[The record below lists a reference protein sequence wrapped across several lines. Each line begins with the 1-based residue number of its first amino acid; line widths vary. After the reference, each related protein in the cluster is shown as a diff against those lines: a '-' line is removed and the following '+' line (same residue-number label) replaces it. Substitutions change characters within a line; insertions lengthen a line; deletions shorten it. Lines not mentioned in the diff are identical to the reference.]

1 MKRVLAAV
9 DGSPAADQ
17 AVDIAID
24 IAKGTGTPLVLVHVS
39 EASRLSRQDYPEFVA
54 RIEEQHRR
62 EAQAI
67 LGAARRRGSRRP
79 RQSGTGRGRSRTAR
93 ERFRPTDPHLQGAG
107 PRRALKR
114 RQTESRRASG
124 AVVSRSKRAVKW
136 RSIASCSTMR

>member
-67 LGAARRRGSRRP
+67 LGAARWRAETRNCPAEARLVTGPVEESISDRAEAEGADLVVLGSR
-79 RQSGTGRGRSRTAR
+79 GRGAVAR
-93 ERFRPTDPHLQGAG
+93 VLLG
-107 PRRALKR
+107 
-114 RQTESRRASG
+114 S
-124 AVVSRSKRAVKW
+124 VSDRLIHICKVPVLVAR
-136 RSIASCSTMR
+136 